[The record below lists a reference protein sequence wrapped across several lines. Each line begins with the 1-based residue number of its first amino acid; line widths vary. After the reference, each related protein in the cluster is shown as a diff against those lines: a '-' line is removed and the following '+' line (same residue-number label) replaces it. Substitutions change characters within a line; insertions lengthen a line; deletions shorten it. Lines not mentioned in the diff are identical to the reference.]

1 MNRASATAAAVVLL
15 PVVVFIAIPATRYFS
30 ADQET
35 LTLDDAARR
44 NAPNGKFVQLSEGV
58 THYEL
63 GGPADG
69 RTVLL
74 INGFSTPYHIWDPT
88 FVGLTKAGFRVVRY
102 DLYGRGFSDRPVAE
116 YDGNFFDRQALDLLD

>member
-15 PVVVFIAIPATRYFS
+15 PVVVFIAIPAARYFS

-44 NAPNGKFVQLSEGV
+44 NAQTGKFVQLSEGI

-63 GGPADG
+63 GGPPDG

-74 INGFSTPYHIWDPT
+74 IAHRPELVAHADRIVELGGGT
-88 FVGLTKAGFRVVRY
+88 AVREE
-102 DLYGRGFSDRPVAE
+102 A
-116 YDGNFFDRQALDLLD
+116 A